1 MNQMN
6 IFQDYT
12 IYFGVKSIIKV
23 HSYLHTC
30 IWHDF
35 KFFEKGKETIVKSIN
50 TINSNYTYLRK
61 HALLVSEGQ
70 ETLTLFV
77 SFLKLANFAWT
88 SFKLIS
94 RGTGARE
101 DTHKFLHP
109 SCSVLFQPFPVP
121 VPSLGRVQR
130 KWTSNRPLYA
140 TMPSPHD
147 GLWNNVWITFFPFFS
162 LRISRFESLLFL
174 HS

>member
-6 IFQDYT
+6 IFQDHT

-109 SCSVLFQPFPVP
+109 SCSVLFQFLFRLSDEYKESERPTGPFMQRCRLRTTAYGTTFGLRSS
-121 VPSLGRVQR
+121 PSFLFAFHASRV
-130 KWTSNRPLYA
+130 Y
-140 TMPSPHD
+140 
-147 GLWNNVWITFFPFFS
+147 FS
-162 LRISRFESLLFL
+162 YILKV
-174 HS
+174 